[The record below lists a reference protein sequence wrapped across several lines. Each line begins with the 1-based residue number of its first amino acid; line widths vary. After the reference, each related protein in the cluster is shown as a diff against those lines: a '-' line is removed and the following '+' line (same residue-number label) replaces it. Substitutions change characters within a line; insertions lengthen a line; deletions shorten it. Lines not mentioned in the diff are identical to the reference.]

1 MRGCVVIAAWVF
13 STRVMLA
20 LLSLATSE
28 GATLYAIHCSACH
41 GNIGQGSNVAPALIG
56 KPAVDVH
63 FMLDTGR
70 MPAAIP
76 DVNDVH
82 REPAF
87 TYRQIDEITNYV
99 MALSANFGLHPDMRL
114 PLLGPA
120 DVVRGRRLF
129 IANCAP
135 CHGIVA
141 EGASVGGDDV
151 APSLMN
157 ATVFQVAEAIRTG
170 PGIMPRF
177 DARLLSDQDVDDIA
191 RYVNDLQAS
200 QGDRMMDP
208 GGISLAHTG
217 PVAEGVI
224 AWIFGIGLLVLFVR
238 LIGTT
243 R

>member
-1 MRGCVVIAAWVF
+1 MIVALLF
-13 STRVMLA
+13 STRLLVA
-20 LLSLATSE
+20 LLSVVGGE

-41 GNIGQGSNVAPALIG
+41 GTIGQGSNVAPALIG

-70 MPAAIP
+70 MPAAVP
-76 DVNDVH
+76 NVNEVH

-87 TYRQIDEITNYV
+87 TDSQIDEITSYV
-99 MALSANFGLHPDMRL
+99 LGLSAGFGLHPDTRL
-114 PLLGPA
+114 PMLGPGNI
-120 DVVRGRRLF
+120 VHGRELF
-129 IANCAP
+129 DDNCSH
-135 CHGIVA
+135 CHGVVA
-141 EGASVGGDDV
+141 EGASVGTDNV

-157 ATVFQVAEAIRTG
+157 ATVFQVAEAIRAG

-177 DARLLSDQDVDDIA
+177 DARLLSDQDVNDIA
-191 RYVNDLQAS
+191 RYVNYLQAS
-200 QGDRMMDP
+200 QGDRMMDA
-208 GGISLAHTG
+208 GGISLAHIG

-224 AWIFGIGLLVLFVR
+224 GWIFGIGLLVLFVR

>member
-1 MRGCVVIAAWVF
+1 MIAALIF
-13 STRVMLA
+13 STRLLVA
-20 LLSLATSE
+20 LLSVTAGE
-28 GATLYAIHCSACH
+28 GELLYAIHCSACH
-41 GNIGQGSNVAPALIG
+41 GKIGQGSNVAPALIG
-56 KPAVDVH
+56 KRAVDVH

-70 MPAAIP
+70 MPAAVP
-76 DVNDVH
+76 DVNEVH

-87 TYRQIDEITNYV
+87 TYRQIDELTDYV
-99 MALSANFGLHPDMRL
+99 MRLSARFGLHPDTRL
-114 PLLGPA
+114 PLVGPG
-120 DVVRGRRLF
+120 DIVRGRQLF
-129 IANCAP
+129 DDNCAQ
-135 CHGIVA
+135 CHGAVA
-141 EGASVGGDDV
+141 EGASVGTDDV

-177 DARLLSDQDVDDIA
+177 GARVLSDQDVDDIA
-191 RYVNDLQAS
+191 RYVNYLQAS
-200 QGDRMMDP
+200 QNDRTMDA